1 MYLRASSSVYGD
13 GIRSRNSAIA
23 GSLQAAVSASTSP
36 LRPHVRSVTTPSVS
50 SGVGGRIA
58 IVIRYAAVSSP
69 VMCGNFLAEA
79 EGEQMAIIE
88 DVGQQV
94 DLSEHGM
101 SPRGHVHHRP
111 TTALLYSDTLDR
123 RDGRLAEGGALV
135 VDTGAHT
142 GRSPNDKFVVRESGS
157 EHRIW
162 WSKVNQD
169 LEETQFEGLREKVV
183 AYLEDRD
190 LYVVDAFAGAD
201 PAHRLGL
208 RGVTHS

>member
-1 MYLRASSSVYGD
+1 MYERASSSVYGD

-36 LRPHVRSVTTPSVS
+36 VRPHVRSVTTPSVS

-69 VMCGNFLAEA
+69 VLCGNFLAEA

-101 SPRGHVHHRP
+101 SPRGRVHHRP
-111 TTALLYSDTLDR
+111 TTALLYSDTLER
-123 RDGRLAEGGALV
+123 QDGRLAEGGPLV
-135 VDTGAHT
+135 VDTGVHT
-142 GRSPNDKFVVRESGS
+142 GRSPNDKFVVEESGS
-157 EHRIW
+157 QDRIW
-162 WSKVNQD
+162 WGDVNKSIS
-169 LEETQFEGLREKVV
+169 EEHF
-183 AYLEDRD
+183 
-190 LYVVDAFAGAD
+190 
-201 PAHRLGL
+201 
-208 RGVTHS
+208 